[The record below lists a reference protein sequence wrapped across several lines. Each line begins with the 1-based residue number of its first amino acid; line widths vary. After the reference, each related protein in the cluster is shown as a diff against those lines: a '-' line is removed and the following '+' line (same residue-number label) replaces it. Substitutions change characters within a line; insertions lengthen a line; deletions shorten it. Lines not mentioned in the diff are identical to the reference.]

1 MKSKK
6 IIASVLSVAMVV
18 GMVPSFVGATEVEG
32 GEEQEQEQ
40 TVQEE
45 PADDP
50 ADVEEAEPEEEADS
64 EADVYGSTT
73 VQASYTEADG
83 TPKTHEAT
91 VLDGSETVLGSG
103 WYIADSDLIY
113 NEKITLNGDVTIIIA
128 DGVSVSITDTDT
140 DENTLACI
148 YGREHDLTI
157 YGQSN
162 NSGVLTLNGRFTAVD
177 VKDFEMNGGTINV
190 TNITEKGTD
199 GIESRGALTIRG
211 GNLNVSVTGGEG
223 WSTNGLSALEAVD
236 IYGGTISITSTNE
249 GIHLNGL
256 SSLTTFHGGKTDIK
270 APYTFGG
277 DVLLDFDDEESSLTA
292 TPFTKIG
299 PYTVSVGEGKMIG
312 GKTGTLSDDDCK
324 ELSGKELHVDGY
336 CIEYFDE
343 NGVKQSAFPV
353 ILTGDETELAPGFYM
368 INEDVTFDHGIKLR
382 DNKEHTDGTVSIILQ
397 GGYTLNIGTPDNRI
411 QGKGLYIVQE
421 ETATSNLRIYSACK
435 STGAMNVYTEGA
447 NAPAFDGKG
456 FGMYGGSVTL
466 DSTAIAFVGRSA
478 GDDPQF
484 NMSKG
489 TLAIKG
495 GDAMFCSVSEYDIN
509 VNIRDDESSLT
520 CTSTGDL
527 SDYSIFTN
535 GAVNI
540 SGGTVNLSGGKC
552 SAKGGISVDWSDD
565 ANTVFTLTHGSSIG
579 SQIVFLKAFM
589 TEDRSEFFSGKCEM
603 TDISGKTLIPAK
615 TDVKYIDIN
624 GREQV
629 AEGATVIIGNEE
641 ELSDGTYVVFGDI
654 QTDNRFVIN
663 GDVDLILADG
673 ASLTIGKEDNL
684 SSAQGFKILDENT
697 LRIFG
702 QEEGT
707 GSLNIFTYISIP
719 VYSNYGCLI
728 IAGGKFN
735 TTNNGR
741 CVNVQDFK
749 YYGGQ
754 VNIPNG
760 ELEFDSVT
768 MSWNKPSDS
777 IEVKNYVPRSTG
789 TVSLDKKFS
798 CGDEVFEGEIADAS
812 VINGKKLVPY
822 GAVKN
827 VPYVDENGETQ
838 YIDAFVIKAGQ
849 ELSGGWYVV
858 GGPYGTTSLGTL
870 PINGDVKIILADGK
884 TLSVSGQTG
893 RLINCNNRNVTF
905 YGQTEGTG
913 VLNVTV
919 YHAGAQALMGNA
931 SSVTFVG
938 GKAFFECTEGGGTAL
953 NADDITVKGGK
964 ISCINCGIEANNTLT
979 QEGGLLSVMNGGAG
993 LRVTGEAIFTGGVLN
1008 VDNSYSF
1015 IDDLTVS
1022 WTSEDDK
1029 YNFGDLVIGEDGS
1042 IFFDKAFKTDSID
1055 LIVGSYSDGAQFS
1068 NCDLIPLKD
1077 PVVGPELEGYAAT
1090 VTDDIGIKFY
1100 FRIPETM
1107 RDAEATKVVFTL
1119 DDEDPVEV
1127 PFDSSNKETI
1137 EGEEYYFFR
1146 FNVYATKLTAPIK
1159 AEFICKGATLI
1170 TKEDFTVRDYLE
1182 AAYKRTSDLKL
1193 LFLIK
1198 YGACLQ
1204 QYFAYRQD
1212 DPADKG
1218 MEDYVDPATMGMY
1231 FNGNTDF
1238 IDNTVN
1244 EIKQTAL
1251 EPTVDSRLTAVEY
1264 YGASLVMK
1272 EKLYMKYYFKITDPS
1287 SFDIADY
1294 KAYSR
1299 NVADNPGANEYETG
1313 CDTTGKFLYVKVPVN
1328 MGDCTYADYDVYLF
1342 EGDPAERNL
1351 AVIDNYNPV
1360 TYMKKTVDGDETF
1373 MNAMV
1378 YLYAFGKEN

>member
-91 VLDGSETVLGSG
+91 VLDGSETELAGG
-103 WYIADSDLIY
+103 WYIAQSDLEY
-113 NEKITLNGDVTIIIA
+113 NSKLVLTGDVTLILA
-128 DGVSVSITDTDT
+128 DGVSVSITDTASQK
-140 DENTLACI
+140 LACI
-148 YGREHDLTI
+148 YGRSYDLTI
-157 YGQSN
+157 FGQSD
-162 NSGVLTLNGRFTAVD
+162 NSGVLKLYGEYTAVD
-177 VKDFEMNGGTINV
+177 VKDFEMNGGNV
-190 TNITEKGTD
+190 NASAVTRSGCDAIQ
-199 GIESRGALTIRG
+199 SRGAVTING
-211 GNLNVSVTGGEG
+211 GNLTVLAEGGDG
-223 WSTNGLSALEAVD
+223 WSTNGLSALESVD

-249 GIHLNGL
+249 GIHLNRL

-299 PYTVSVGEGKMIG
+299 SYTVSVGEGKMIG

-343 NGVKQSAFPV
+343 NGVKQSASPV

-411 QGKGLYIVQE
+411 QGKGLYVVQE

-495 GDAMFCSVSEYDIN
+495 GDAMFCSGSEYDIN

-579 SQIVFLKAFM
+579 SQIDFLKAFM
-589 TEDRSEFFSGKCEM
+589 TEDRSEFFSGECEM
-603 TDISGKTLIPAK
+603 TDISGKTLIPAR

-624 GREQV
+624 GKEQE
-629 AEGATVIIGNEE
+629 AFGATIITGQESV
-641 ELSDGTYVVFGDI
+641 LYDGTYVVLGNIEIVHGFTI
-654 QTDNRFVIN
+654 K

-673 ASLTIGKEDNL
+673 ASLTMGREDHPIMANGIYYY
-684 SSAQGFKILDENT
+684 SPNNT

-702 QEEGT
+702 QQDGT
-707 GSLNIFTYISIP
+707 GSWVIFHELAKPIYTNGGKL
-719 VYSNYGCLI
+719 V
-728 IAGGKFN
+728 IAGGRIN
-735 TTNNGR
+735 ICNWGTCTIG
-741 CVNVQDFK
+741 DLE
-749 YYGGQ
+749 YYSGQ
-754 VNIPNG
+754 VNAPNG
-760 ELEFDSVT
+760 ALEAKNAYL
-768 MSWNKPSDS
+768 SWNRPSDS
-777 IEVKNYVPRSTG
+777 FEFKTYDNSKTVYLNKSFMCDGVEISGDISDVST
-789 TVSLDKKFS
+789 
-798 CGDEVFEGEIADAS
+798 
-812 VINGKKLVPY
+812 INGKKLTPP
-822 GAVKN
+822 GVKYN

-838 YIDAFVIKAGQ
+838 YVDAFEIDAGVTV
-849 ELSGGWYVV
+849 SDGWYVV
-858 GGPYGTTSLGTL
+858 GGEHGTL
-870 PINGDVKIILADGK
+870 GLGQLTIKGDAKIILADGK
-884 TLSVSGQTG
+884 TLSVSGQSG

-913 VLNVTV
+913 VLDVTV
-919 YHAGAQALMGNA
+919 YHAGSQALMGNA

-938 GKAFFECTEGGGTAL
+938 GKAFFECTAGGGTGL
-953 NADDITVKGGK
+953 KTDNLTIKGGK
-964 ISCINCGIEANNTLT
+964 VISTLCDIEVNNTLI
-979 QEGGLLSVMNGGAG
+979 QEGGYLSVGGSFDAPPSVLRSSGTAAFSGGELDINGAS
-993 LRVTGEAIFTGGVLN
+993 
-1008 VDNSYSF
+1008 SYF
-1015 IDDLTVS
+1015 EDVTVS
-1022 WTSEDDK
+1022 WTSESDK
-1029 YNFGDLVIGEDGS
+1029 YNFGDLTISADGS
-1042 IFFDKAFKTDSID
+1042 ITFEKAFKTDDID
-1055 LIVGSYSDGAQFS
+1055 CIIGTYTDGDEFC
-1068 NCDLIPLKD
+1068 NCKLIPLTD
-1077 PVVGPELEGYAAT
+1077 PVSGPELEGYAAT
-1090 VTDDIGIKFY
+1090 VTDDIGVKFY
-1100 FRIPETM
+1100 YTIPAAM
-1107 RDAEATKVVFTL
+1107 RDASKTKVVFTM
-1119 DDEDPVEV
+1119 DGEEPVEV
-1127 PFDSSNKETI
+1127 PFDASNVETV
-1137 EGEEYYFFR
+1137 EGEEYCFFR
-1146 FNVYATKLTAPIK
+1146 FNVYATQLTAPVK
-1159 AEFICKGATLI
+1159 AEFMYNGETLI
-1170 TKEDFTVRDYLE
+1170 TKDDFTVRDYIK
-1182 AAYKRTSDLKL
+1182 AAYGRTKSRDL
-1193 LFLIK
+1193 LFLLE
-1198 YGACLQ
+1198 YGSNLQ
-1204 QYFAYRQD
+1204 NYFGYRTD
-1212 DPADKG
+1212 DLANKD
-1218 MEDYVDPATMGMY
+1218 MADYVDYYTMNIY
-1231 FNGNTDF
+1231 FNGVAGFVNTQV
-1238 IDNTVN
+1238 DN
-1244 EIKQTAL
+1244 IKKEAP

-1299 NVADNPGANEYETG
+1299 NVADNPGADEYEIG
-1313 CDTTGKFLYVKVPVN
+1313 CDTTGKFLYVRVPVN

-1373 MNAMV
+1373 MKAMV